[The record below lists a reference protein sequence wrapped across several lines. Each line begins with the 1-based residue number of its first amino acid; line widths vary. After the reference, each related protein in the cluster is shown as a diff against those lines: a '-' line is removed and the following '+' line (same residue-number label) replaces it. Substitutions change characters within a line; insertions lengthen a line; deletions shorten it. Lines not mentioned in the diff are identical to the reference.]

1 MKNKIRILIF
11 IVFIGGLTAFGQKK
25 EKQFNIRTIAF
36 YNVENLFDTINDPN
50 KNDEASPIMEFKGN
64 RSKVYWDK
72 MDNMAMV
79 ISKIGLEKTNTS
91 PAIIGLSEVENRT
104 VLEDL
109 IATDHLKDKH
119 YSIIH
124 YDSPDRR
131 GIDVALL
138 YQKRYFKP
146 INEKNYELRMWDEK
160 GRRVYTRDQL
170 LVSGILDGELIHII
184 VNHWPSRS
192 GGEKKSRPKRE
203 KAAWLTG
210 QIIDDIKKE
219 DSNAKIIIMGDLNDD
234 PNNSSIKKV
243 LKAKGK
249 KKEVSEGD
257 IFNPM
262 EDMFRRGLN
271 TLGYRD
277 NINLFDQILISSSL
291 LTTNAEYDTYKMFK
305 TNIFNPQFL
314 TTKSGRYK
322 GYPFRSYSY
331 GSYTGGYSDHFPV
344 YMYLIKEKN

>member
-1 MKNKIRILIF
+1 MFMTFHGWNFLMMKF
-11 IVFIGGLTAFGQKK
+11 S
-25 EKQFNIRTIAF
+25 F
-36 YNVENLFDTINDPN
+36 YE
-50 KNDEASPIMEFKGN
+50 E
-64 RSKVYWDK
+64 DK
-72 MDNMAMV
+72 
-79 ISKIGLEKTNTS
+79 
-91 PAIIGLSEVENRT
+91 
-104 VLEDL
+104 
-109 IATDHLKDKH
+109 
-119 YSIIH
+119 
-124 YDSPDRR
+124 
-131 GIDVALL
+131 
-138 YQKRYFKP
+138 
-146 INEKNYELRMWDEK
+146 
-160 GRRVYTRDQL
+160 
-170 LVSGILDGELIHII
+170 
-184 VNHWPSRS
+184 
-192 GGEKKSRPKRE
+192 PKRE

-210 QIIDDIKKE
+210 QIVEDIKK
-219 DSNAKIIIMGDLNDD
+219 DDPNAKIIIMGDLNDD

-249 KKEVSEGD
+249 KKEVTEGD

-262 EDMFRRGLN
+262 EDMFRRGFN

-291 LTTNAEYDTYKMFK
+291 LTTKGEYDTYKMFK